1 LCIVTHMVSST
12 PQFPHRLAWAS
23 YASFAAFG
31 VFWGT
36 WGASIPRIRSQAGIS
51 DGQLGTALLFIGA
64 GALPAMLLT
73 GRIIDRFGV
82 RITGAVTLFL
92 LGASGLIVALTTT
105 GFVSLCFGLLLV
117 GATSGAADVA
127 INAAAG
133 SAEKL
138 AATPVI
144 THSHGMFSAFV
155 VVSSLV
161 TGLSTALG
169 AGTTFSFV
177 LAGAAS
183 TIASGYLLSALPAE
197 MISAPRR
204 TKAENEDLRH
214 GRTDPAR
221 SVPVLAI
228 LLIGILGALAFA
240 GENAHQSW
248 AAVFFEDELGTGAA
262 LSSTAPAVFA
272 AVVAITRFS
281 TGGLQPA
288 HATRTLVLGAA
299 AASVGATILA
309 AAPNVILAVIGLAVA
324 AAGTAVLYPT
334 LLGIVSRSTDDATRG
349 RATSL
354 LTTISYLG
362 FLLGPVYVGLWS
374 EAAGLRAAMA
384 AIAAL
389 CAVLLVLIPVLLRFR
404 RKLTDPSST
413 PHAAN
418 AAHHPKKDDDA
429 RKHDLAE
436 RTSPMDK
443 HHRLTDRGL

>member
-1 LCIVTHMVSST
+1 MVAST
-12 PQFPHRLAWAS
+12 RQFPHRLAWAS

-36 WGASIPRIRSQAGIS
+36 WGASIPRLRSQAGIS

-82 RITGAVTLFL
+82 RITAAVTLFL

-127 INAAAG
+127 INSAAG
-133 SAEKL
+133 SAEMF
-138 AATPVI
+138 ASTPVI
-144 THSHGMFSAFV
+144 TRSHGMFSAFV

-161 TGLSTALG
+161 TGLSTVMG
-169 AGTTFSFV
+169 AGTAFSFV
-177 LAGAAS
+177 LVVAAS
-183 TIASGYLLSALPAE
+183 TIVSMYLLYASPAEVSSDRQLTKKEPGGLRDRRANPASG
-197 MISAPRR
+197 
-204 TKAENEDLRH
+204 
-214 GRTDPAR
+214 
-221 SVPVLAI
+221 VPVLAI
-228 LLIGILGALAFA
+228 LLVGTLGAIAFA
-240 GENAHQSW
+240 SENAHQSW

-299 AASVGATILA
+299 AASAGATILA
-309 AAPNVILAVIGLAVA
+309 AAPNVIVAMIGLAVA

-334 LLGIVSRSTDDATRG
+334 LLGIVSRSAEEATRG

-389 CAVLLVLIPVLLRFR
+389 CAVLLALTPVLLRIR
-404 RKLTDPSST
+404 QNLIYSAPAPPIVNTANT
-413 PHAAN
+413 PYQPDSLETAF
-418 AAHHPKKDDDA
+418 
-429 RKHDLAE
+429 
-436 RTSPMDK
+436 
-443 HHRLTDRGL
+443 